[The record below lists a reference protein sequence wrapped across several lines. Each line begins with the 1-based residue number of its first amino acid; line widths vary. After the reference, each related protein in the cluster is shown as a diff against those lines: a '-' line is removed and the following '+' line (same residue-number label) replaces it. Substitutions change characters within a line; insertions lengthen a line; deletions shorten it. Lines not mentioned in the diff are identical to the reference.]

1 MQILA
6 TLVYV
11 KRPGQTLMLHRIKRA
26 GDMHQGKWNGLGG
39 KFEPGESPEMCAI
52 REVREE
58 SGLTISNPELRGILT
73 FPDFRSGED
82 WYAFVFV
89 ARTFSGALID
99 CTEGVLE
106 WIDDDRLLDLP
117 LWEGDRIFLPWL
129 DQDRFFSGLFVYE
142 DGSLCSHTVSFYP
155 SAHDLTETPAKQTEH
170 TQAAS
175 DSHRNSA
182 SSQQTPIYTPADDT
196 YCWVCGGVVVK
207 HHCKITCTVCGF
219 RRDCSD
225 P

>member
-1 MQILA
+1 MLKLA
-6 TLVYV
+6 TLVYI

-39 KFEPGESPEMCAI
+39 KFEPGESPEACAI
-52 REVREE
+52 REVQEE
-58 SGLTISNPELRGILT
+58 SGLTIYRPELRGILT
-73 FPDFRSGED
+73 FPNFRAGED

-99 CTEGVLE
+99 SSEGVLQ
-106 WIDDDRLLDLP
+106 WIDDADLLKLP

-129 DQDRFFSGLFVYE
+129 EQDRFFSGRFVYE
-142 DGSLCSHTVSFYP
+142 NGQLCRHEVIFYP
-155 SAHDLTETPAKQTEH
+155 LEKDAQPSPPQPPSLHALPN
-170 TQAAS
+170 S
-175 DSHRNSA
+175 D
-182 SSQQTPIYTPADDT
+182 DDH
-196 YCWVCGGVVVK
+196 CWLCGGAVVQQ
-207 HHCKITCTVCGF
+207 HCKIICTICGF

>member
-39 KFEPGESPEMCAI
+39 KFEPGESPEACAI
-52 REVREE
+52 REVYEE
-58 SGLTISNPELRGILT
+58 SGLTIHQPVLRGILT
-73 FPDFRSGED
+73 FPDFRSGEN

-89 ARTFSGALID
+89 AHTFSGTLID
-99 CTEGVLE
+99 SAEGVLQ
-106 WIDDDRLLDLP
+106 WIDDDRLLTLP
-117 LWEGDRIFLPWL
+117 LWAGDRIFLPWL
-129 DQDRFFSGLFVYE
+129 DGEQFFSARFVYI
-142 DGSLCSHTVSFYP
+142 DGHLHSHDVVFYP
-155 SAHDLTETPAKQTEH
+155 FGAAVKERDAVAAADAIPSAPPAHPPRYSPEDDL
-170 TQAAS
+170 S
-175 DSHRNSA
+175 
-182 SSQQTPIYTPADDT
+182 
-196 YCWVCGGVVVK
+196 CWVCGGAVVK